1 MKLKSTQKFNSLLLA
16 LTLGCGAAFANT
28 TAMTEVNTIVPDN
41 EVTMIGDN
49 EDAYARLNV
58 QMTELEELYAKVNS
72 EFQAIAPLMGSDWAR
87 TYGNQLAGIQGAL
100 NNMRSA
106 LETMYANIQLN
117 NQSQLNDYE
126 SMKGQL
132 TSLQATIEQT
142 INGYVLQTILPD
154 LTSTI
159 SMTMGSNIGNVQS
172 KLNEAGKAEE
182 YADRVNALIAKKA
195 EAQAKLDEAQTA
207 IIAARQA
214 GNYTLMATTALEA
227 RTAIYEIRDEI
238 LAECEAILAEIESVD
253 AEAIYNALMAQIAEL
268 EATYNTTWD
277 EFMAIA
283 PAMGSG
289 WAQTYGAQLSGI
301 LGAIYGMKGTVGAA
315 YQAGTLTEDYVIE
328 NYENIKTQLTQVKAT
343 VEQTINGYVL
353 QTILPD
359 LNSTISTTIG
369 SNIGNVQSKLNE
381 AGKAE
386 EYADRVNAL
395 IAKKTEAQTKLDE
408 AQTAIIAA
416 RTDGNYTLMATT
428 ALEARTAIYEIR
440 DEILAECEAILAE
453 IESVD
458 AEAIYNTLMA
468 QIAELEATY
477 NTAWSEFMAI
487 APVMGSGWA
496 QTYGA
501 QFSGIQ
507 GAISGM
513 KGTVGAAYQAGTL
526 TEDYVI
532 DNYDNIKGQLTQ
544 LQFTMEQTIRGQ
556 VVQVILPDLNSV
568 TSITMGNAI
577 ADLQNELNE
586 LGKAEKYADRVN
598 ALINKKAEAQTK
610 LQEYQTA
617 IATAIQAGDYVLA
630 MNTATEAKAY
640 IYGIL
645 DEINTECE
653 AILAE
658 AKTVGISSVTFN
670 GQDKSQVY
678 SINGQRVN
686 TVKKGLYIINGKKV
700 LVK

>member
-87 TYGNQLAGIQGAL
+87 TYGNQLAAIQGAL

-159 SMTMGSNIGNVQS
+159 STTIGSNIGNVQS

-253 AEAIYNALMAQIAEL
+253 AEAIYNA
-268 EATYNTTWD
+268 
-277 EFMAIA
+277 
-283 PAMGSG
+283 
-289 WAQTYGAQLSGI
+289 
-301 LGAIYGMKGTVGAA
+301 
-315 YQAGTLTEDYVIE
+315 
-328 NYENIKTQLTQVKAT
+328 
-343 VEQTINGYVL
+343 
-353 QTILPD
+353 
-359 LNSTISTTIG
+359 
-369 SNIGNVQSKLNE
+369 
-381 AGKAE
+381 
-386 EYADRVNAL
+386 
-395 IAKKTEAQTKLDE
+395 
-408 AQTAIIAA
+408 
-416 RTDGNYTLMATT
+416 
-428 ALEARTAIYEIR
+428 
-440 DEILAECEAILAE
+440 
-453 IESVD
+453 
-458 AEAIYNTLMA
+458 LMA

-678 SINGQRVN
+678 SVNGQRVN